1 MGFVITIKVI
11 IFLFLKHN
19 VDAHLHNVLRVGDFG
34 QELCNKS
41 IRTTSVRELTA
52 FSRKIYSI
60 EWSINL
66 YRSCMFGHRF
76 EMSR

>member
-1 MGFVITIKVI
+1 MFVITIKRK
-11 IFLFLKHN
+11 IFFYLKHN
-19 VDAHLHNVLRVGDFG
+19 VDALRVGDFR
-34 QELCNKS
+34 QLLCNKS
-41 IRTTSVRELTA
+41 VRTSSVRELTA
-52 FSRKIYSI
+52 FTHKIYSI